1 MISQS
6 KFQAS
11 LNLREQKSAEI
22 LPLTLQGSIFLKK
35 FYLVFNWRVITVQH
49 CDGFRHTSA

>member
-22 LPLTLQGSIFLKK
+22 LPLILQGSIFKKK
-35 FYLVFNWRVITVQH
+35 F
-49 CDGFRHTSA
+49 

>member
-35 FYLVFNWRVITVQH
+35 FYLVFNWRLITVQH